1 MKAHKYIFNPMTLTY
16 EKFRLGWKQRLVTFV
31 YFLATTGVFATA
43 FVFIWYNFFG
53 SPRERVQKRELEY
66 MKLQYEMMTDRL
78 NGLEKLLSDMQ
89 DRDDNIYRVI
99 FEANPIPSSVRKAGY
114 GGADR
119 YEKMDG
125 YANSDIIIETAKR
138 LDRIASQLYVQSKSY
153 DEVFDLAKNKSEMLS
168 SIPAIQPVK
177 IKDMRRISSYF
188 GVRLDPY
195 YKVKKFHEGVD
206 FSVPSGTS
214 VFAAGNGKV
223 VEADV
228 SAWGYGK
235 RLTID
240 HGFGYKTTY
249 SHLSQFKVKVGDIV
263 KRGQLVASSGNSG
276 KSTAPHV
283 HFEVHKNGA
292 PVNPIHFFFNDLSP
306 EDYEQI
312 IKLSAEPSQTMD

>member
-53 SPRERVQKRELEY
+53 SPRERIQKRELEY

-119 YEKMDG
+119 YEKMEG

-138 LDRIASQLYVQSKSY
+138 LDRISSQLYVQSKSY

-206 FSVPSGTS
+206 FSVPTGTS

-223 VEADV
+223 IEADV

-263 KRGQLVASSGNSG
+263 KRGQLVAASGNSG

-283 HFEVHKNGA
+283 HFEVHKNGT

-306 EDYEQI
+306 EEYEQI

>member
-1 MKAHKYIFNPMTLTY
+1 MKAHKYIFNPMTLSY

-53 SPRERVQKRELEY
+53 SPRERIQKRELEY

-119 YEKMDG
+119 YEKMEG
-125 YANSDIIIETAKR
+125 YANSDLIIETAKR

-206 FSVPSGTS
+206 FSVPTGTS

-223 VEADV
+223 IEADV

-240 HGFGYKTTY
+240 HGFGYRTTY

-263 KRGQLVASSGNSG
+263 KRGQLVAASGNSG

-306 EDYEQI
+306 EEYEQI

>member
-1 MKAHKYIFNPMTLTY
+1 MKAHKYIFNPMTLSY

-223 VEADV
+223 IEADV

-240 HGFGYKTTY
+240 HGFGYRTTY

-263 KRGQLVASSGNSG
+263 KRGQLVAASGNSG

-306 EDYEQI
+306 EEYEQI
-312 IKLSAEPSQTMD
+312 IKLSSEPSQTMD

>member
-1 MKAHKYIFNPMTLTY
+1 MKAHKYIFNPITLTY

-214 VFAAGNGKV
+214 VFAVGNGKV
-223 VEADV
+223 IEADV

-240 HGFGYKTTY
+240 HGFGYRTTY

-263 KRGQLVASSGNSG
+263 KRGQLVAASGNTG

-306 EDYEQI
+306 EEYEQI
-312 IKLSAEPSQTMD
+312 IKLSSEPSQTMD